1 MKIKTTL
8 SFLSI
13 FSKLSFLLIIFGFSV
28 SFGQVGS
35 CKATLKVDK
44 DRNSRSTPLDGTYYK
59 MNITNN
65 SSSDGIFLLSIQDAN
80 SNCSNNDGKSN
91 LNNVKLNSTFLDEKL
106 NPISQITINQG
117 ETINFFVHITVPQG
131 TSIDNWS
138 CAKVIAKSK
147 FCKDFSVQTTLHTL
161 VINPNDD

>member
-8 SFLSI
+8 SFLLI
-13 FSKLSFLLIIFGFSV
+13 FSKLSFLLIIFGFSF

-65 SSSDGIFLLSIQDAN
+65 GSSIGTFLLSIQDTN

-131 TSIDNWS
+131 TLIDNWS
-138 CAKVIAKSK
+138 CAKVLAKSK
-147 FCKDFSVQTTLHTL
+147 FCKDFSAEITLHTL